1 MLNQFDSFDF
11 HSHFFKLTEELS
23 AGLDSDFDAA
33 HDDLEREFQELRC
46 QLGHFMSGR

>member
-1 MLNQFDSFDF
+1 MLHQFDSFNFITHF
-11 HSHFFKLTEELS
+11 HELTEELS
-23 AGLDSDFDAA
+23 AGLDPDFDAA